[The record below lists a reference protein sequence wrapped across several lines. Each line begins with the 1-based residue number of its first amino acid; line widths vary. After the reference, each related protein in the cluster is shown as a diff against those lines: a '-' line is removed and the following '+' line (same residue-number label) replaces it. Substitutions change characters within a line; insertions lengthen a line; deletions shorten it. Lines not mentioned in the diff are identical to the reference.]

1 MYKFY
6 YNEVLDESPK
16 QAREQERTALEKS
29 IALLQDAQ
37 QKGASSREAVE
48 AFIYLDRFWKI
59 LLEDLAHP
67 DNGLPQ
73 SLKASLIS
81 VGIWV
86 LREIEALRLGRN
98 HSFDALI
105 EVNVLIRDGLKEH

>member
-1 MYKFY
+1 MYQFTY
-6 YNEVLDESPK
+6 ADILSDDMA
-16 QAREQERTALEKS
+16 QARRVERQAFDEAVRRLETARARGPE
-29 IALLQDAQ
+29 
-37 QKGASSREAVE
+37 SREAVE
-48 AFIYLDRFWKI
+48 AFVYLDRFWKI

-86 LREIEALRLGRN
+86 LREIEALRLGRS

-105 EVNVLIRDGLKEH
+105 EVNALIRDGLKEH